1 MTLKSDV
8 KFEEKLT
15 LSFKNDMK
23 NWQNWQINSIS
34 SFIQKSTEKSSLMAL
49 KKDPNFEEKLAFYLK
64 NDMVNL
70 NLVNFNLSSGKYEN
84 FHFNELL
91 L

>member
-1 MTLKSDV
+1 MT
-8 KFEEKLT
+8 
-15 LSFKNDMK
+15 
-23 NWQNWQINSIS
+23 
-34 SFIQKSTEKSSLMAL
+34 L

-70 NLVNFNLSSGKYEN
+70 NLVNFNLNSRKSEN